1 MRFFEDVD
9 GHNEPTIWAEWENA
23 LEPISHPVLQR
34 CQLKGPVVHLW
45 PHIVRALT
53 AGPTLESARVVIDTL
68 REEIAALT
76 AANRDLNAE
85 LTSIRRENA

>member
-1 MRFFEDVD
+1 LDHGGEQFPVIRRSDVS
-9 GHNEPTIWAEWENA
+9 GYPH
-23 LEPISHPVLQR
+23 V
-34 CQLKGPVVHLW
+34 LW

-85 LTSIRRENA
+85 LNGLRRANDRG